1 MLFGSMKHALIALV
15 ALAAC
20 KSSPPPDAGPDPAK
34 PVRPA
39 GMAFT
44 DWGDIDRLSGQF
56 ITVEGVFHHIRGT
69 HAYVDTGSGLYVY
82 LPHFDLFRRD
92 DAWLEYENKRVWVS
106 GLLHSYTRDIPGYQ
120 GPSLELTS
128 GSGFG
133 VIE

>member
-1 MLFGSMKHALIALV
+1 MKRILLLV
-15 ALAAC
+15 VIPLAAC
-20 KSSPPPDAGPDPAK
+20 KSSPPPDDPAAA

-44 DWGDIDRLSGQF
+44 DWGDIDRYAGQF

-69 HAYVDTGSGLYVY
+69 HGYVETGSGLNVY
-82 LPHFDLFRRD
+82 LPHFDLYKRD
-92 DAWLEYENKRVWVS
+92 DAWLEYENKRVWVT